1 MPTRK
6 VSNRGG
12 NIIGHHP
19 SLKVGRMIAFES
31 TIERDFIY
39 LLDYDP
45 DVKTFEEQ
53 PFIIEYE
60 WAGKI
65 HRYTPD
71 FHVVRCSSDPVVE
84 CKPLNHVNDEDNQ
97 RKFYAARRW
106 CLESGREFKV
116 ETEVAIR
123 SGSRLKNVVK
133 LAQFAR
139 HYVEPGYC
147 RLILGVLGEESISI
161 LDLMHRISAE
171 QPNAVLFAIYHL
183 AYHHILEMNID
194 CAPIGF
200 NTLVK
205 CGTC

>member
-60 WAGKI
+60 WAGKT

-71 FHVVRCSSDPVVE
+71 FHVVRYSSEPVVE
-84 CKPLNHVNDEDNQ
+84 CKPLKYVDDEDNQ
-97 RKFYAARRW
+97 RKFHAASRW

-123 SGSRLKNVVK
+123 SGWRLKNVVK

-139 HYVEPGYC
+139 HCVEPDYC
-147 RLILGVLGEESISI
+147 RLILGALGEDAVSI
-161 LDLMHRISAE
+161 LELAQRVSAE
-171 QPNAVLFAIYHL
+171 PPNMMFAIYHL
-183 AYHHILEMNID
+183 AYHHILEMD
-194 CAPIGF
+194 VDYAPIGF
-200 NTLVK
+200 GTLVRR
-205 CGTC
+205 GTC